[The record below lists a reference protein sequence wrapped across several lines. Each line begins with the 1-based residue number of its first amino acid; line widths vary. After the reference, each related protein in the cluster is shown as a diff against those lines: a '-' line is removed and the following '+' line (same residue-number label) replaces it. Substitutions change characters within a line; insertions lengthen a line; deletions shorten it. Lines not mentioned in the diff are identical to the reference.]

1 MELIF
6 GYIAG
11 LLTLINPCVLPVLP
25 IVLASVMR
33 REPLGPLALSAGL
46 TISFVVLGVTIASLG
61 PATGLD
67 SDDIAKIGAMAMIG
81 FGLVAV
87 IPELSDRFVSAT
99 SRLSNYADYL
109 AGSTMS
115 RGIGGHLIS
124 GILLGAAWSPCIGP
138 TLGGAIS
145 LAAQGQS
152 IAWAGAIMT
161 SFALGTSTIIL
172 LLAYGAR
179 DMINRRQVKFRKFA
193 EHSKAIT
200 AALLIC
206 VGLAILL
213 GLHKLV
219 EVWFINSVPVWFQ
232 DLSVTF

>member
-1 MELIF
+1 MELMF

-25 IVLASVMR
+25 LIIASVIR
-33 REPLGPLALSAGL
+33 REPLGPMALCVGL
-46 TISFVVLGVTIASLG
+46 SVSFVVLGVTVAALG
-61 PATGLD
+61 PLIGLNADDVAKTGA
-67 SDDIAKIGAMAMIG
+67 IAMIV
-81 FGLVAV
+81 FGLITVV
-87 IPELSDRFVSAT
+87 PEFSTRFASAT
-99 SRLSNYADYL
+99 SRLSNYADKL
-109 AGSTMS
+109 AGGTMS

-124 GILLGAAWSPCIGP
+124 GMLLGAAWSPCIGP

-152 IAWAGAIMT
+152 IAWASAIMT

-179 DMINRRQVKFRKFA
+179 DIVNKRQVKFRKFA
-193 EHSKAIT
+193 EHSKAISAT
-200 AALLIC
+200 LLIC
-206 VGLAILL
+206 VGLAFLL
-213 GLHKLV
+213 GLHKLA
-219 EVWFINSVPVWFQ
+219 EAWFINSVPVWFQ

>member
-1 MELIF
+1 MNQTSTNLC
-6 GYIAG
+6 
-11 LLTLINPCVLPVLP
+11 NP
-25 IVLASVMR
+25 SK
-33 REPLGPLALSAGL
+33 
-46 TISFVVLGVTIASLG
+46 IAS
-61 PATGLD
+61 PTHI
-67 SDDIAKIGAMAMIG
+67 SK
-81 FGLVAV
+81 VAV
-87 IPELSDRFVSAT
+87 MAFECSANFRNLAC
-99 SRLSNYADYL
+99 RLF
-109 AGSTMS
+109 M
-115 RGIGGHLIS
+115 
-124 GILLGAAWSPCIGP
+124 
-138 TLGGAIS
+138 IS

-213 GLHKLV
+213 GLHKLL
-219 EVWFINSVPVWFQ
+219 EVWFIKSVPVWFQ

>member
-1 MELIF
+1 MELMF

-25 IVLASVMR
+25 LILASAIR
-33 REPLGPLALSAGL
+33 REPLGPVALCLGL
-46 TISFVVLGVTIASLG
+46 SLSFVLLGVSVAALG
-61 PATGLD
+61 PLIGLN
-67 SDDIAKIGAMAMIG
+67 SDDVARAGAITMIG
-81 FGLVAV
+81 FGLIIMV
-87 IPELSDRFVSAT
+87 PELSARFASAT
-99 SRLSNYADYL
+99 SNLSNYADKL
-109 AGSTMS
+109 AGGTMS
-115 RGIGGHLIS
+115 GGIGGHLIS
-124 GILLGAAWSPCIGP
+124 GVLLGAAWSPCIGP

-145 LAAQGQS
+145 LAAQGES

-206 VGLAILL
+206 VGLAILI

-219 EVWFINSVPVWFQ
+219 EVWFIKSVPVWFQ

>member
-1 MELIF
+1 MELMF

-25 IVLASVMR
+25 LIIASVIR
-33 REPLGPLALSAGL
+33 REPLGPVALCLGL
-46 TISFVVLGVTIASLG
+46 SVSFVVLGVTVAALG
-61 PATGLD
+61 PLIGLNA
-67 SDDIAKIGAMAMIG
+67 DDVAKIGAIAMIG
-81 FGLVAV
+81 FGLITVV
-87 IPELSDRFVSAT
+87 PEFSTRFASAT
-99 SRLSNYADYL
+99 SRLSNYADKL
-109 AGSTMS
+109 AGGTMS

-152 IAWAGAIMT
+152 IAWASAIMT

-179 DMINRRQVKFRKFA
+179 DIVNKRQVKFRKFA

-200 AALLIC
+200 ATLLIC

-213 GLHKLV
+213 GLHKLA
-219 EVWFINSVPVWFQ
+219 EAWFINSVPVWFQ

>member
-1 MELIF
+1 MELMF

-25 IVLASVMR
+25 LIIASVIR
-33 REPLGPLALSAGL
+33 REPLGPMALCAGL
-46 TISFVVLGVTIASLG
+46 SVSFVVLGVTVAALG
-61 PATGLD
+61 PLIGLNADDVAKTGA
-67 SDDIAKIGAMAMIG
+67 IAMIG
-81 FGLVAV
+81 FGLITVV
-87 IPELSDRFVSAT
+87 PEFSTSFASAT
-99 SRLSNYADYL
+99 SRLSNYADKL
-109 AGSTMS
+109 AGGTMS

-179 DMINRRQVKFRKFA
+179 DIVNKRQVKFRKFA

-200 AALLIC
+200 ATLLIC

-213 GLHKLV
+213 GLHKLA
-219 EVWFINSVPVWFQ
+219 EAWFINSVPVWFQ

>member
-25 IVLASVMR
+25 IVLASVLR
-33 REPLGPLALSAGL
+33 REPHGPLALAAGL

-61 PATGLD
+61 PATGWD
-67 SDDIAKIGAMAMIG
+67 SDDVARAGAIAMIG
-81 FGLVAV
+81 FGLIIMV
-87 IPELSDRFVSAT
+87 PEFSTRFASAT
-99 SRLSNYADYL
+99 SRLSNYADKL
-109 AGSTMS
+109 AGGTMS
-115 RGIGGHLIS
+115 GGIGGHFIS
-124 GILLGAAWSPCIGP
+124 GIFLGAAWSPCIGP

-179 DMINRRQVKFRKFA
+179 DLINRRQVKFRKIA

-219 EVWFINSVPVWFQ
+219 EAWFIKSVPVWFQ

>member
-1 MELIF
+1 MELMF

-11 LLTLINPCVLPVLP
+11 FINPCVLPVLP
-25 IVLASVMR
+25 LIIASVIR
-33 REPLGPLALSAGL
+33 REPLGPMALCVGL
-46 TISFVVLGVTIASLG
+46 SVSFVVLGVTVAALG
-61 PATGLD
+61 PLIGLNADDVAKTGA
-67 SDDIAKIGAMAMIG
+67 IAMIG
-81 FGLVAV
+81 FGLITVV
-87 IPELSDRFVSAT
+87 PEFSTRFALAT
-99 SRLSNYADYL
+99 SRLSNYADKL
-109 AGSTMS
+109 AGATMS

-145 LAAQGQS
+145 LAAQGES
-152 IAWAGAIMT
+152 IAWASAIMT

-172 LLAYGAR
+172 LLAYGTR
-179 DMINRRQVKFRKFA
+179 DIVNKRQVKFRKFA

-200 AALLIC
+200 ATLLIC

-213 GLHKLV
+213 GLHKLA
-219 EVWFINSVPVWFQ
+219 EAWFINSVPVWFQ

>member
-1 MELIF
+1 MELMF

-25 IVLASVMR
+25 LILSSVIR
-33 REPLGPLALSAGL
+33 REPLGPVALCGGL
-46 TISFVVLGVTIASLG
+46 SLSFVLLGVSVAALG
-61 PATGLD
+61 PLIGLN
-67 SDDIAKIGAMAMIG
+67 SDDVARTGAITMIG
-81 FGLVAV
+81 FGLIIMV
-87 IPELSDRFVSAT
+87 PELSARFASAT
-99 SRLSNYADYL
+99 SRLSNYADKL
-109 AGSTMS
+109 ADGTMS
-115 RGIGGHLIS
+115 GGISGHFIS

-200 AALLIC
+200 AALLIS

-219 EVWFINSVPVWFQ
+219 EVWFIKSVPLWFQ